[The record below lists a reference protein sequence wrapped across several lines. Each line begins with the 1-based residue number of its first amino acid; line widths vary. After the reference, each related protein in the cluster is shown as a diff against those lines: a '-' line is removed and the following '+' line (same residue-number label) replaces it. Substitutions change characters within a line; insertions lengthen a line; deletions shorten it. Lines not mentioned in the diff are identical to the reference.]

1 MHNKTPA
8 GSTSPSP
15 DPTTARRH
23 GTPFH
28 LAPPLPARVA
38 AAPARVSVC
47 DILHAEA
54 VHAPSSP
61 SLPAV
66 ADSGSTHPHP
76 DRNICI
82 YIDDMMMGT
91 RSLELEL
98 RPPASREHFL
108 INYIYSIWWLLA
120 RSCRPGSGPV
130 FCTS

>member
-8 GSTSPSP
+8 GSTSPCP
-15 DPTTARRH
+15 DPTTTRRH

-28 LAPPLPARVA
+28 LAPPLPAGVA

-47 DILHAEA
+47 DIFCTSSP
-54 VHAPSSP
+54 APSSA

-82 YIDDMMMGT
+82 YIDDMMMGA

-98 RPPASREHFL
+98 RSPASREHFL

-120 RSCRPGSGPV
+120 RSCRPGWGPV
-130 FCTS
+130 FRTS